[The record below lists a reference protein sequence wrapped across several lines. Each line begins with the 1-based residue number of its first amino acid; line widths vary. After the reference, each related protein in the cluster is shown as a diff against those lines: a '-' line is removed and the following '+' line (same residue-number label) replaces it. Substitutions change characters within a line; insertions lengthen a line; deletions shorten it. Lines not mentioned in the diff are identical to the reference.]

1 MKKKSEF
8 LYEDFQ
14 NDLDERKKQ
23 ALYRHISFSNH
34 QGFLDFTSNDYLGLR
49 NHPEIKQALKEALE
63 EGIPL
68 SASASPLLGG
78 YASFHREALQ
88 SFCEWTGRPSS
99 LVFSSGYQ
107 ANLGILPA
115 LAKKR
120 VVFSDEFNHASLI
133 DGIRLSQRPYHIFKH
148 NDLNH
153 LEDLM
158 KQAAEPKLIVTE
170 SLFSMSGDFSDLE
183 GLSQLACKY
192 KALLF
197 LDEAHSTGL
206 FGGSLSGR
214 ADFLKEKDFVI
225 TLHTGGKALA
235 GSGAFAA
242 CSHLIGD
249 YLINNC
255 RSFIY
260 STAPSP
266 LVIKQWTAVLK
277 LLKKE
282 SNRAEIVKQKAVE
295 MRQALDMPQSE
306 SPILFINLK
315 SAERALKA
323 SQELYKNN
331 YFIPAIRYPTV
342 PKDNQGL
349 RIVLRYNHKKEDL
362 KQLAKFLKKIR
373 K

>member
-1 MKKKSEF
+1 MF
-8 LYEDFQ
+8 NDFQ
-14 NDLDERKKQ
+14 FDLDQKKKQ
-23 ALYRHISFSNH
+23 ALYREIPFSDSL
-34 QGFLDFTSNDYLGLR
+34 LDFTSNDYLGLR
-49 NHPEIKQALKEALE
+49 NHPEIRKVLKEFLDE
-63 EGIPL
+63 EIPL
-68 SASASPLLGG
+68 SSSASPLLGG
-78 YASFHREALQ
+78 WTRFHIEALQ
-88 SFCEWTGRPSS
+88 SFRDFSGRPSA

-107 ANLGILPA
+107 ANLGVLPA

-120 VVFSDEFNHASLI
+120 VVFSDQLNHASLI
-133 DGIRLSQRPYHIFKH
+133 DGIRLSGRPYHIFKH

-158 KQAAEPKLIVTE
+158 KKTEEPKLIVTE
-170 SLFSMSGDFSDLE
+170 SLFSMSGDFSNLEELSDLA
-183 GLSQLACKY
+183 SQY

-197 LDEAHSTGL
+197 VDEAHSAGL
-206 FGGSLSGR
+206 FGTHLSGR
-214 ADFLKEKDFVI
+214 ASFLKEKDFVI

-235 GSGAFAA
+235 GSGAFLA
-242 CSHLIGD
+242 CSGLIGD

-266 LVIKQWTAVLK
+266 LVMKQWTAVLK

-282 SNRAEIVKQKAVE
+282 SKRAKLLKETALKS
-295 MRQALDMPQSE
+295 RQALGLTQTE

-315 SAERALKA
+315 SAELALKA
-323 SQELYKNN
+323 SQYLCENN

-349 RIVLRYNHKKEDL
+349 RIVLCYDHKKEDL
-362 KQLAKFLKKIR
+362 NQLIELIKNLR
-373 K
+373 